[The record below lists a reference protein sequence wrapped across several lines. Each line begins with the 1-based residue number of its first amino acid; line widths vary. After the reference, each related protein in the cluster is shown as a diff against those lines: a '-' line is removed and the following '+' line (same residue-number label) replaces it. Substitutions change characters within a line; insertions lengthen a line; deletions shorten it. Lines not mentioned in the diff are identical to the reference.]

1 MTTLSDIAS
10 FPEVLIYNH
19 RELLMQNGR
28 IYSSL
33 RID

>member
-1 MTTLSDIAS
+1 MTTLPYIAS
-10 FPEVLIYNH
+10 FSEVLIYNH

-28 IYSSL
+28 IYSTL